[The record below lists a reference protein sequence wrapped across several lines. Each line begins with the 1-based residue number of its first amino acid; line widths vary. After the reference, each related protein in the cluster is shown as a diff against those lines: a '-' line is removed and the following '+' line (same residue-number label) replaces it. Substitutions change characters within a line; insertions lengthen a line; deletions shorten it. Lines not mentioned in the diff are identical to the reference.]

1 MEIIIGLIVLGVI
14 AYFGYKHLNKEKA
27 DGSHP
32 LDSVTV
38 APVVETVPVPEK
50 VAETKVFVD
59 GHGDVR
65 ETVPVKAPAVTTA
78 KSSAPKKPKA
88 AKKPAAAKPA
98 GSAKPKAPKKP
109 KMTVVK

>member
-1 MEIIIGLIVLGVI
+1 MEIIIGLVVLGVI
-14 AYFGYKHLNKEKA
+14 AYFGYKHFNKEKA

-38 APVVETVPVPEK
+38 APVVEAAPVAVEPAKDLGGAQNRVE
-50 VAETKVFVD
+50 A
-59 GHGDVR
+59 
-65 ETVPVKAPAVTTA
+65 PAPAVEQKPKA
-78 KSSAPKKPKA
+78 VKKPKA

>member
-1 MEIIIGLIVLGVI
+1 MEIIIGLVVLGVI
-14 AYFGYKHLNKEKA
+14 AYFGYKHFNKEKA

-38 APVVETVPVPEK
+38 APVVEA
-50 VAETKVFVD
+50 VAAPAKAEETKV
-59 GHGDVR
+59 DVR
-65 ETVPVKAPAVTTA
+65 ETVSTPAPAVA
-78 KSSAPKKPKA
+78 EKPAAPKKPKA